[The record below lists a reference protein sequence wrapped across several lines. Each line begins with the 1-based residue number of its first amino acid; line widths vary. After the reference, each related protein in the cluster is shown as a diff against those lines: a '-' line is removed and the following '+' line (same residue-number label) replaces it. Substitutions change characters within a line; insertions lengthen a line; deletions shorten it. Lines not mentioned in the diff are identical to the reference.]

1 MGRILQMSA
10 PTNNHHLSG
19 GHLFSGIEPLVE
31 NLTNIYVAALA
42 ANEDETVTITC
53 DFNFLDVRVK
63 KVIARFFRAYS
74 KLHERTNR
82 CSFRVIWTYDYQDD
96 DMEEFGEILE
106 ELTDIPFEYVQVD
119 MEEIK
124 TYAKAN

>member
-19 GHLFSGIEPLVE
+19 GYLFSGIDTLAE
-31 NLTNIYVAALA
+31 NLLNIYVAALV

-63 KVIARFFRAYS
+63 KVMARFFRAYS

-119 MEEIK
+119 IEEIK
-124 TYAKAN
+124 AYAKAN